1 MKEVEKIILKHY
13 HPKNKKFKTRGWEQ
27 CGVEIER
34 FIRTKVDALKQT
46 PKYIGSGYSKQCDLE
61 KSLRNSIEWFYESY
75 FEVGV
80 GNHYNWVN
88 GNEKLKQLISK

>member
-34 FIRTKVDALKQT
+34 FIQTKLDALTQT
-46 PKYIGSGYSKQCDLE
+46 EKYLRSGYSKQCDLE
-61 KSLRNSIEWFYESY
+61 KDLRNSIESVYESY
-75 FEVGV
+75 FKVDTFFA
-80 GNHYNWVN
+80 WVD